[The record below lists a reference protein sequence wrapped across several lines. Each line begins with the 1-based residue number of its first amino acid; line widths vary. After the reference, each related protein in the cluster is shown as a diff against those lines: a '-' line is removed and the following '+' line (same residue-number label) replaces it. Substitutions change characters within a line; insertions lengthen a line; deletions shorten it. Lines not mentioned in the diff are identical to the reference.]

1 MPMSVVSNNRDLDG
15 EQLRV
20 PASSFDSF
28 SSKLKD
34 DKLSEMVDQPEVS
47 QKESGKEIA
56 KQSPLWLE
64 RPQTGNIVPMQRDPT
79 LSVTDCGI
87 MYASGHWLKQHSN
100 QLVTNENPKLA

>member
-34 DKLSEMVDQPEVS
+34 DKLSEMVDQPEV
-47 QKESGKEIA
+47 
-56 KQSPLWLE
+56 
-64 RPQTGNIVPMQRDPT
+64 
-79 LSVTDCGI
+79 
-87 MYASGHWLKQHSN
+87 
-100 QLVTNENPKLA
+100 